1 MLSFIILMPRLIST
15 SIACGK
21 VYTYL
26 TSRGVVKDKTTILG
40 TVHTIFNDD
49 GTVRYLAQWLTD
61 IFSQKA
67 AEGVLRGENG

>member
-1 MLSFIILMPRLIST
+1 M
-15 SIACGK
+15 
-21 VYTYL
+21 
-26 TSRGVVKDKTTILG
+26 KDKTTILG